1 MSARISNVRP
11 PPDPLLVTLADY
23 VLDPSPPSAEALET
37 ARWCLLDTLACG
49 ILALRY
55 PACTRLLGPVVP
67 GLTMTGGA
75 RVPGTS
81 HELDPV
87 TAAFNVGAMVRWLDF
102 NDTWL
107 AAEWGH
113 PSDNLGAILAVAD
126 WLSRSRSTGAPL
138 GAFQVPLPARAA
150 PITVQEVLL
159 AMVKAHE
166 IQGVL
171 ALTNAFNRV
180 GLDHVLLVRVA
191 STAVATGLLG
201 GTRDQIIHALSQAWV
216 DGSALRTYRHAP
228 NTGSRKSWA
237 AGDATSRGV
246 RLALLAMTGEM
257 GYPSALTA
265 ATWGFQDVCFRGQPV
280 TLARPLGSYV
290 MEHVLFKLSFPAEFH
305 AQTAVEAAIKL
316 HPQVSARI
324 ADITRIELTTHESAL
339 RIIDKSG
346 PLHNPAD
353 RDHCLQYMVAVGLLH
368 GQLTADHYEDAA
380 AADPRLDAL
389 RALMVVKEEPGF
401 SRDYLDPEK
410 RSIANA
416 VQVFFRD
423 GSATEKIVIEYP
435 IGHRRRRAEG
445 IPVLQQKAEAALIAH
460 YGPQK
465 AGELMALFADAS
477 ALGRTPVD
485 AFVSSWLI

>member
-150 PITVQEVLL
+150 LE
-159 AMVKAHE
+159 
-166 IQGVL
+166 
-171 ALTNAFNRV
+171 
-180 GLDHVLLVRVA
+180 
-191 STAVATGLLG
+191 
-201 GTRDQIIHALSQAWV
+201 
-216 DGSALRTYRHAP
+216 
-228 NTGSRKSWA
+228 
-237 AGDATSRGV
+237 
-246 RLALLAMTGEM
+246 
-257 GYPSALTA
+257 
-265 ATWGFQDVCFRGQPV
+265 
-280 TLARPLGSYV
+280 
-290 MEHVLFKLSFPAEFH
+290 
-305 AQTAVEAAIKL
+305 
-316 HPQVSARI
+316 
-324 ADITRIELTTHESAL
+324 
-339 RIIDKSG
+339 
-346 PLHNPAD
+346 
-353 RDHCLQYMVAVGLLH
+353 
-368 GQLTADHYEDAA
+368 
-380 AADPRLDAL
+380 
-389 RALMVVKEEPGF
+389 
-401 SRDYLDPEK
+401 
-410 RSIANA
+410 
-416 VQVFFRD
+416 
-423 GSATEKIVIEYP
+423 
-435 IGHRRRRAEG
+435 RR
-445 IPVLQQKAEAALIAH
+445 
-460 YGPQK
+460 
-465 AGELMALFADAS
+465 
-477 ALGRTPVD
+477 
-485 AFVSSWLI
+485 